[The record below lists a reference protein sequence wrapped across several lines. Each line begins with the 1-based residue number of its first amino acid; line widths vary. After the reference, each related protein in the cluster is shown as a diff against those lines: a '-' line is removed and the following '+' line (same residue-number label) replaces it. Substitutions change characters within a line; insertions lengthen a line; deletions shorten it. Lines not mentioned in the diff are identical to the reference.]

1 MWIRIVVAIVPFAS
15 LSVVIGCNRVEGV
28 KPGSKDVR
36 APGIPSN
43 PGVDH
48 AMGEFDQA
56 IQQNPMNSE
65 THAARAAAWLNKG
78 NYDQALND
86 YDRAIRLEPENAAF
100 LTSRGFTWHMKGI
113 EDKDRSKCEERALA
127 DYAKAIRFDAN
138 NAQAINNRAWI
149 LATCKVAR
157 YRNGKQAIEDATR
170 ACELTEWQNAGF
182 LDTLSVAYAE
192 GGEFEQ
198 AIKWQKKALEN
209 AAYAREDGEIARE
222 KLRLYSQRTPF
233 RE

>member
-1 MWIRIVVAIVPFAS
+1 MTRLSSTCWIRTLGRRTLLASVGLCGSTMQLRSFGSRDSRGDTTMCIRIVVAIVPFAS

-36 APGIPSN
+36 APGIPSS

-86 YDRAIRLEPENAAF
+86 YDRAIRLEPE
-100 LTSRGFTWHMKGI
+100 
-113 EDKDRSKCEERALA
+113 
-127 DYAKAIRFDAN
+127 
-138 NAQAINNRAWI
+138 
-149 LATCKVAR
+149 
-157 YRNGKQAIEDATR
+157 
-170 ACELTEWQNAGF
+170 
-182 LDTLSVAYAE
+182 
-192 GGEFEQ
+192 
-198 AIKWQKKALEN
+198 
-209 AAYAREDGEIARE
+209 
-222 KLRLYSQRTPF
+222 
-233 RE
+233 